1 MDLFQSNRSATARI
15 REIKT
20 WVVEVFGLDEG
31 TTVMVTELRCTEP
44 GCPPLE
50 TVIALLNQSTRQFK
64 IHKSA
69 DEVTRSDIERI
80 VTEAGSHGCA

>member
-1 MDLFQSNRSATARI
+1 MNLFETSRSASPRI

-20 WVVEVFGLDEG
+20 WVAEVFGLDES

-50 TVIALLNQSTRQFK
+50 TVIALLDQSTRQFK
-64 IHKSA
+64 LHKSA
-69 DEVTRSDIERI
+69 GEVTRSDIERI
-80 VTEAGSHGCA
+80 ANQAGSHDCA